1 MATTFSITMPRGDIR
16 HVGFSIK
23 DISDQLSDIDFEE
36 IYFTV
41 KQAFSKSEYIFQKRL
56 STGDIQKVDAGIYQF
71 AIRPEDTDNLKVS
84 KYVCDIEI
92 VDLSNDIKQ
101 TFTGSFT
108 LTDEATHAAN
118 EV

>member
-16 HVGFSIK
+16 HVSFSIR
-23 DISDQLSDIDFEE
+23 DVSSQLSSIDFEE

-41 KQAFSKSEYIFQKRL
+41 KQAFSKTESIFQKRL
-56 STGDIQKVDAGIYQF
+56 STGQIEKVEDGVYQF
-71 AIRPEDTDNLKVS
+71 IIQPEDTDHLKVA
-84 KYVCDIEI
+84 KYACDIEI
-92 VDLSNDIKQ
+92 VDLSNEIKQ
-101 TFTGSFT
+101 TFTGSLT